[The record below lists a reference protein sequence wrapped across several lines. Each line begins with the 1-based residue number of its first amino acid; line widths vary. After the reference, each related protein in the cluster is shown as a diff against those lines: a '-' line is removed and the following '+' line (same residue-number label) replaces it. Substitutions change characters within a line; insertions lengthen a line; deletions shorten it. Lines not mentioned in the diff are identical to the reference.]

1 MAGFEGGSRF
11 PFINLQKAL
20 ARAKQLYDADQRGNE
35 MPIPGAFGVWG
46 YSEKSSGGFQTIGA
60 LKMYGLLEDS
70 GAKETRKVKLT
81 KQALDYFR
89 DEREEVRAQKLQDF
103 ATNPR
108 LFNVLF
114 NKHWGPTVP
123 DDAIAR
129 SVLKVSGELNEQS
142 ARSALGIYKENMS
155 FAKPKASGSLKEL
168 ADVDAVEDDPP
179 PPNVAVGDY
188 VQWTVQGADQ
198 FKPPRKVT
206 KIDGRHAWVH
216 GSSTGLPMDQLTVTA
231 PPAPIPASA
240 VKSGNEAGANQ
251 APDMSVLLVDK
262 RLQITADVDA
272 EGLKK
277 LQEVLTKYGEILSLL
292 H

>member
-1 MAGFEGGSRF
+1 MDPCASH
-11 PFINLQKAL
+11 IT
-20 ARAKQLYDADQRGNE
+20 
-35 MPIPGAFGVWG
+35 IPAYMSKGDIF
-46 YSEKSSGGFQTIGA
+46 
-60 LKMYGLLEDS
+60 
-70 GAKETRKVKLT
+70 
-81 KQALDYFR
+81 
-89 DEREEVRAQKLQDF
+89 EVRAQKLQDF